1 MTALL
6 DEIECPPELLSRCD
20 DHVLEHVYD
29 AISRAVIGSSA
40 QSAYALVSY
49 SELAGWLP
57 LLEWAAAEA
66 GGWVEVVSQKPVW
79 VPRTGELD
87 YQLDIQGTLSRSSI
101 ELLITATLRA
111 FSSQG

>member
-6 DEIECPPELLSRCD
+6 DVAECPPELLSRCD
-20 DHVLEHVYD
+20 DDALERVYD
-29 AISRAVIGSSA
+29 AISRAVVVGGP

-87 YQLDIQGTLSRSSI
+87 YQLDIQSDLSRSSI
-101 ELLITATLRA
+101 ERLVEATLRA
-111 FSSQG
+111 FSS